1 MEKKAYIIP
10 GIQVITVEL
19 HRLMGQFSGGGDKE
33 DDPQVDPNPD
43 TGTDDNRSRSTHNVW
58 DEEEEDY

>member
-1 MEKKAYIIP
+1 MKILFLVYHGFSEAS
-10 GIQVITVEL
+10 GM
-19 HRLMGQFSGGGDKE
+19 HRLMGQFSGGGDKD

-43 TGTDDNRSRSTHNVW
+43 TGTDDNRSRPTHNVW